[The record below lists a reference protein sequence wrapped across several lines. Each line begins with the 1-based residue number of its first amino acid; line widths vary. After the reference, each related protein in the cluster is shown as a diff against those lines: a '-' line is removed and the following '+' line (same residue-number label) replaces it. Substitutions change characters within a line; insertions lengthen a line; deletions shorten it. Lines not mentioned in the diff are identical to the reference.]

1 MKQEI
6 ILFKISGDDRPG
18 LTSILTGIIAEGGA
32 TILDI
37 AQSDIHST
45 LSLGILFRS
54 DNAGVIIKEL
64 LFAANK
70 MGITARFDPVDED
83 NYNAWVARQG
93 KDRFIVTL
101 LGPDISAPLISKVSG
116 FIATQGL
123 NIDAI
128 TRLTGRMPLN
138 GENAKT
144 KACVELSVRG
154 TPINKNAI
162 HSEFVKLSRNMGY
175 DISFQEDNLYRR
187 NRRLI
192 CFDMDSTLIKTEC
205 IDQLAERAGVGDK
218 VKAITERAMKGEIDF
233 SESFAR
239 RVALLKGLNASVMQE
254 IAENLPLMDGA
265 DRLLTTLKKYG
276 YKVAILSGGFTFFCD
291 NIKRRFNLD
300 YVYANEL
307 EIDENNCLTGR
318 YLGDIVDGRRKA
330 ELLRVI
336 AQLEGLDLQQ
346 VIAVGDGAND
356 LPMLQIAGLGIAYH
370 AKPKVEATAKQAIS
384 SNDLDSILYL
394 LGFKDSYK

>member
-18 LTSILTGIIAEGGA
+18 LTSVLTGIIAEGGA

-45 LSLGILFRS
+45 LSLGILFLS

-70 MGITARFDPVDED
+70 MGVNARFDPVDED

-154 TPINKNAI
+154 TPIDKNAI

-239 RVALLKGLNASVMQE
+239 RVALLKGLNASVMKE

-265 DRLLTTLKKYG
+265 DRLLNTLKKYG

-291 NIKRRFNLD
+291 YIKRRFNLD
-300 YVYANEL
+300 YVYA
-307 EIDENNCLTGR
+307 
-318 YLGDIVDGRRKA
+318 
-330 ELLRVI
+330 
-336 AQLEGLDLQQ
+336 
-346 VIAVGDGAND
+346 
-356 LPMLQIAGLGIAYH
+356 
-370 AKPKVEATAKQAIS
+370 
-384 SNDLDSILYL
+384 
-394 LGFKDSYK
+394 